1 MKTFLDV
8 HYWCSFLT
16 DATLLLILL
25 VWLWV
30 WLPPLVIRSRRLPK
44 GALGM
49 AFLNFIWIHENL
61 GPRTS
66 PEYQN
71 VYRHEYVHI
80 QQMRRYSPWGCAL
93 FLGGWYFW
101 HCIVRRQSF
110 ALAWRNNPLERAA
123 MAVMFH

>member
-71 VYRHEYVHI
+71 VYRHEYVHMPLFAVG
-80 QQMRRYSPWGCAL
+80 MRPVSWGVVFLAL
-93 FLGGWYFW
+93 HRKASELRSG
-101 HCIVRRQSF
+101 
-110 ALAWRNNPLERAA
+110 
-123 MAVMFH
+123 MAE